1 MTQQRYLKPDRI
13 EVRILHN
20 AIGWLTRHGI
30 SIAGSRDLAV
40 RGRKSGEW
48 RHNPVNPVTVGS
60 NRFLVAPRGQT
71 QWVRNLRATGGGELR
86 VGNRIERFT
95 AEEMPDTDKPQLL
108 RAYLD
113 RWQWQVG
120 ASFKGVNRDS
130 SDEELPRIAADH
142 PVFRITER
150 A

>member
-1 MTQQRYLKPDRI
+1 MTEQRYLKPGRI
-13 EVRILHN
+13 EVRLLHN
-20 AIGWLTRHGI
+20 TVGWLTRHGI
-30 SIAGSRDLAV
+30 SIAGSRELAV

-71 QWVRNLRATGGGELR
+71 QWVRNLRAAGEGELR

-95 AEEMPDTDKPQLL
+95 AEEVPDNEKPPLL
-108 RAYLD
+108 RAYLG
-113 RWQWQVG
+113 RWQWEVG
-120 ASFKGVNRDS
+120 AFFKGVNRDS
-130 SDEELPRIAADH
+130 SDEELLRIASDH
-142 PVFRITER
+142 PVFRITEQ